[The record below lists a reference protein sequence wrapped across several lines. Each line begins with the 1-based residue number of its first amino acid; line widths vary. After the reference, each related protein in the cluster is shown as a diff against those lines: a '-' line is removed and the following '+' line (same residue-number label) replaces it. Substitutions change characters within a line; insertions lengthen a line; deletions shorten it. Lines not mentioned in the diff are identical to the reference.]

1 MKYLILIM
9 VLLDFA
15 IVAGVFSIALH
26 LWLII
31 LLNWVN
37 LTIPQV
43 VGITACLVWA
53 LSFLFNAK
61 LWALKKAAIIGVG
74 AAIIGVGS
82 VLSTLVIAQ
91 KDCAKCTV
99 DTFIMTIAV
108 IGSICI
114 AATLTQGVVAYLIK
128 KENGK

>member
-1 MKYLILIM
+1 MNKYLIM
-9 VLLDFA
+9 ALLDLA

-61 LWALKKAAIIGVG
+61 LWTLKK

>member
-1 MKYLILIM
+1 MNKYLIM
-9 VLLDFA
+9 ALLDLA

-61 LWALKKAAIIGVG
+61 LWTLKKAAIIGSG
-74 AAIIGVGS
+74 F
-82 VLSTLVIAQ
+82 VLATLLIAGT
-91 KDCAKCTV
+91 DCLKCTV
-99 DTFIMTIAV
+99 HTFITAIAV
-108 IGSICI
+108 MGVICI
-114 AATLTQGVVAYLIK
+114 AAVLAQVVVAKLINRDREQNK
-128 KENGK
+128 

>member
-1 MKYLILIM
+1 MRTNKYLIM
-9 VLLDFA
+9 ALLDLA
-15 IVAGVFSIALH
+15 IVAGVFSIALQVFLIVILDWSEITNLQLTGLTMGLIGMLNILYNSE
-26 LWLII
+26 LW
-31 LLNWVN
+31 
-37 LTIPQV
+37 T
-43 VGITACLVWA
+43 
-53 LSFLFNAK
+53 
-61 LWALKKAAIIGVG
+61 LKK

-99 DTFIMTIAV
+99 DTSIITIAV

-128 KENGK
+128 KENGR

>member
-1 MKYLILIM
+1 MNKYLIM

-43 VGITACLVWA
+43 VGITAFLVWA

-61 LWALKKAAIIGVG
+61 LWTLKKAAIIGVG

>member
-1 MKYLILIM
+1 MA
-9 VLLDFA
+9 LLDLA

-61 LWALKKAAIIGVG
+61 LWTLKKAAIIGVG
-74 AAIIGVGS
+74 SV

-99 DTFIMTIAV
+99 DTFIITIAV

-114 AATLTQGVVAYLIK
+114 AATLAQGVVAYLIK